1 MIAAAFG
8 GMTWCLL
15 DYRIERKFSMV
26 GFCSGTIAGLVAAT
40 PASGYIPLWASL
52 VMGVVAGFV
61 SNFSTKREL
70 LGYISFRFKL
80 NDMGPVKLYLRIDDA
95 LDLTAEHAIGGII
108 GLLSNAFFGTRAI
121 ISLDGVNTA
130 VVGGFLD
137 SNWKQLYI
145 QIAYICATVTYT
157 FVVTALIAKTIDMIP
172 GLQLR
177 ASEEGESLGMDDIE
191 VSGLIYFAAPT
202 PR

>member
-1 MIAAAFG
+1 M
-8 GMTWCLL
+8 
-15 DYRIERKFSMV
+15 R
-26 GFCSGTIAGLVAAT
+26 
-40 PASGYIPLWASL
+40 
-52 VMGVVAGFV
+52 
-61 SNFSTKREL
+61 
-70 LGYISFRFKL
+70 
-80 NDMGPVKLYLRIDDA
+80 PVKLYLRIDDA

-121 ISLDGVNTA
+121 IALDGVNTA

-145 QIAYICATVTYT
+145 QIAYICATVAYT

-177 ASEEGESLGMDDIE
+177 SSEEGESLGMDDIE
-191 VSGLIYFAAPT
+191 VSGPKCFVVRIS
-202 PR
+202 R

>member
-1 MIAAAFG
+1 M
-8 GMTWCLL
+8 
-15 DYRIERKFSMV
+15 R
-26 GFCSGTIAGLVAAT
+26 
-40 PASGYIPLWASL
+40 
-52 VMGVVAGFV
+52 
-61 SNFSTKREL
+61 
-70 LGYISFRFKL
+70 
-80 NDMGPVKLYLRIDDA
+80 PVKLYLRIDDA

-121 ISLDGVNTA
+121 IALDGVNTA

-145 QIAYICATVTYT
+145 QIAYICATVAYT

-177 ASEEGESLGMDDIE
+177 SSEEGESLGMDDIE
-191 VSGLIYFAAPT
+191 VSGPICFVV
-202 PR
+202 RISR